1 MRQQLKVILSAV
13 ALVGATVVG
22 SANADADDTVIL
34 PILTCP
40 FGCGVIEGNTIFG
53 NLMARKGETLILAP
67 QETPGYMYNIREM
80 AKEKHW
86 KKTMSGTEDAI
97 VQLAMQGGSP
107 ELKEFLPEPVNIR
120 FKFLHGEALWAQ
132 GKFFI
137 TNDPNIKTVADMK
150 GKSISLGLRGQSDWG
165 VFSRLILE
173 HGYGITP
180 DNSDIRHLSPP
191 VLTQQL
197 IDGTT
202 DVAVSGYG
210 TDPSQEFHLITG
222 FLRKLEASGRDLY
235 YIPIDQEAID
245 KVNKKLG
252 TTFITKTVKAGTL
265 PFQENDLLIGFVR
278 SYKIAHPDFPE
289 DVAYRYVKAAYK
301 YAPEMKSLNALW
313 GMLTP
318 EMMVD
323 GLTDENTHPG
333 AIRALKELG
342 IWELR
347 KKSIPV
353 TYPKK

>member
-1 MRQQLKVILSAV
+1 MRLNPKLFGLAAVSVLISLPLRAAAETPVIV
-13 ALVGATVVG
+13 
-22 SANADADDTVIL
+22 

-53 NLMARKGETLILAP
+53 NLMAKEGESLIIAP
-67 QETPGYMYNIREM
+67 QETPGYMYNIQEM
-80 AKEKHW
+80 KKEKYW
-86 KKTMSGTEDAI
+86 TTTIFGTEDAI

-107 ELKEFLPEPVNIR
+107 ELKEFLPEPVPIE
-120 FKFLHGEALWAQ
+120 FKLLHGEALWAQ

-137 TNDPNIKTVADMK
+137 TNDPGIRTVADMK
-150 GKSISLGLRGQSDWG
+150 GKRISLGLRGQSDWG

-180 DNSDIRHLSPP
+180 ENSDIRHLSPP

-210 TDPSQEFHLITG
+210 TEPSQQYHLITG
-222 FLRKLEASGRDLY
+222 FLRKLEASGKELHY
-235 YIPIDQEAID
+235 VPIDQEAID
-245 KVNKKLG
+245 RVNEKLG
-252 TTFITKTVKAGTL
+252 TTFITKTVAAGTL
-265 PFQENDLLIGFVR
+265 PFQDEDLLIGFVR
-278 SYKIAHPDFPE
+278 SYKVVHPDFPE
-289 DVAYRYVKAAYK
+289 DVAYRFVMAAHR
-301 YAPEMKSLNALW
+301 YAPQMKDLNALW

-323 GLTDENTHPG
+323 GLSEDNTHPG

-342 IWELR
+342 IWEMR
-347 KKSIPV
+347 KNYVPV
-353 TYPKK
+353 TFPGS